1 MLRPVYVPLR
11 GENTRD
17 TLRIARNIMQRG
29 PTCEED
35 PALPVL
41 FTLIEQL

>member
-17 TLRIARNIMQRG
+17 RFEDRAEYHAARSH
-29 PTCEED
+29 
-35 PALPVL
+35 L
-41 FTLIEQL
+41 